1 MEVICGLSIWS
12 RAEGICL
19 NDPMVLLSSAYKIKM
34 FFFVYFFL
42 WGSIKMDES
51 RLYYFC
57 RPIKGARAI
66 PINYSRN

>member
-34 FFFVYFFL
+34 FFLFIFFVGFYKN
-42 WGSIKMDES
+42 G
-51 RLYYFC
+51 
-57 RPIKGARAI
+57 
-66 PINYSRN
+66 